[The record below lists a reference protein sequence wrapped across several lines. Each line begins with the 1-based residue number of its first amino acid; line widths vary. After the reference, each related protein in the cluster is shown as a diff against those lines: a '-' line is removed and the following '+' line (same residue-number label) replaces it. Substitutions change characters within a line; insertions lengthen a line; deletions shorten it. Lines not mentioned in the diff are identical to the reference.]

1 MGVFEF
7 STLSAICVG
16 YWVLI
21 ELQARS
27 VMFLHGRKKRV
38 RDVTY
43 RRQKAGQGILKKED
57 RAALADHT
65 KVVVPVA

>member
-1 MGVFEF
+1 M
-7 STLSAICVG
+7 
-16 YWVLI
+16 LI

-38 RDVTY
+38 RDVTC
-43 RRQKAGQGILKKED
+43 RRQRAGQGILKKED

>member
-1 MGVFEF
+1 M
-7 STLSAICVG
+7 
-16 YWVLI
+16 LI

-27 VMFLHGRKKRV
+27 EMFLHGRKKRV